1 MNTLVCSQVWG
12 YEWTETAA
20 LVYITEP
27 HDREP
32 NVLSHS
38 ALKMKK
44 GYTEQLETLSVL
56 ECVT

>member
-1 MNTLVCSQVWG
+1 MNALVCFQVWG
-12 YEWTETAA
+12 YERTETTA
-20 LVYITEP
+20 LVYITGP

-32 NVLSHS
+32 NVSSHS

-44 GYTEQLETLSVL
+44 GYTEQSETFSVL